1 MNLSLL
7 DLDESKISMR
17 QLLHWKGYSKAQ
29 KTSTNRMRRAK
40 EKQGK
45 MSFQVYI
52 NKNIVS
58 YFKGCSTLRITG
70 ALPTPPPTE
79 NIY

>member
-40 EKQGK
+40 EIAG
-45 MSFQVYI
+45 
-52 NKNIVS
+52 
-58 YFKGCSTLRITG
+58 
-70 ALPTPPPTE
+70 E
-79 NIY
+79 NEFSSVHK